1 MGRLI
6 FIIIRC
12 FVLNNDIL
20 NFYVGKFVD
29 NLIND
34 IDFWFILDG
43 FILN

>member
-1 MGRLI
+1 MGCLI

-20 NFYVGKFVD
+20 NFYVGNFID
-29 NLIND
+29 NFIND

>member
-20 NFYVGKFVD
+20 NFYVGNFID
-29 NLIND
+29 NFIND